1 MHAASK
7 SAGAQPLTQVY
18 AGQPI
23 TLRMLRAMGW
33 GPELLNLGYFRW
45 RGPLVFLNLIPSHLH
60 LSVTQHH
67 LLRKAAAF
75 LGIQRGDRV
84 LDVACGRGK
93 SSYYLAGAHP
103 GAEVEAI
110 DLLPENVQ
118 IAQSLYAHTRGLTY
132 RAGDAMNLPFSPGA
146 FDKVFCLEAA
156 FHFPDRSRFLAEAA
170 RVLKPGGRLVVV
182 DFMWEK
188 DDRSLILQDPRTRIV
203 QNVWGWTDFSSIDE
217 YRRAAEGAGF
227 HVTQLNDWT
236 SRVTRPLQWL
246 SEFVVRLGTSAGGRR
261 LLAATNPLTRAMSKG
276 DWKELATATAAHR
289 FVAKASRYVV
299 IVLEKKG

>member
-1 MHAASK
+1 MHAATK
-7 SAGAQPLTQVY
+7 SAGVGPLTQVY

-33 GPELLNLGYFRW
+33 GPELLNLGYFFW
-45 RGPLVFLNLIPSHLH
+45 RGPLIFLNLIPNHLH
-60 LSVTQHH
+60 LSATQHR

-93 SSYYLAGAHP
+93 SSFYLAEAHP
-103 GAEVEAI
+103 GAEVEAV

-118 IAQSLYAHTRGLTY
+118 IAQTLYANTRGLNY
-132 RAGDAMNLPFSPGA
+132 RAGDAMNLQFTPAS

-188 DDRSLILQDPRTRIV
+188 DERGGMLQDPRTRIV
-203 QNVWGWTDFSSIDE
+203 QNVWGWTDFSSIGE
-217 YRRAAEGAGF
+217 YRRGAEAAGF
-227 HVTQLNDWT
+227 KVIALNDWT
-236 SRVTRPLQWL
+236 RRVTRPLQWL
-246 SEFVVRLGTSAGGRR
+246 SEFVVRLGSSAAGRR
-261 LLAATNPLTRAMSKG
+261 MLAATNPLTRGMSRG

-289 FVAKASRYVV
+289 FVAKSSRYVV
-299 IVLEKKG
+299 LVLVKKG